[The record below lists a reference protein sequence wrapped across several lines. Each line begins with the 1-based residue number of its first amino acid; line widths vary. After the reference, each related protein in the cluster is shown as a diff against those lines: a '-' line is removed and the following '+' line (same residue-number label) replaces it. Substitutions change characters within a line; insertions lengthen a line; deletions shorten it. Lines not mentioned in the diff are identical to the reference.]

1 MLYIRIQ
8 RYMSVCSRVV
18 DVLCRLIF
26 IVEALMRLVIE
37 NNHTNCVPYACILNW
52 LRELKPVMFA
62 CFIAHFYNFKIT

>member
-26 IVEALMRLVIE
+26 IMEALMRLVIE

-52 LRELKPVMFA
+52 LRELKLFMF
-62 CFIAHFYNFKIT
+62 CMLHSTFL